1 MRLFWAASW
10 CDLCDLAAVI
20 LKREIHG
27 ALKLN
32 LSAFDLDIIDSF
44 LHSLGGGGDQE
55 EKGEAKKP
63 HLLQGLDAAC
73 LERSDALCC

>member
-55 EKGEAKKP
+55 EEGEAKKP